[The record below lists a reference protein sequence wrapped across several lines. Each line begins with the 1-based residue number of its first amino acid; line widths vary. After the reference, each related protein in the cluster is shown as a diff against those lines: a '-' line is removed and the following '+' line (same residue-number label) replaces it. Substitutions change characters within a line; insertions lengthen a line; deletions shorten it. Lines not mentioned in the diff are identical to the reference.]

1 MTSVRCVVITV
12 ADARLEVR
20 RHGVRRRRALLQRVR
35 ARLQRLRDE
44 SHVAD
49 TVADLLHRGPHG
61 LLEGRGGGDARLHR
75 LHGLLLLLDGRLLL
89 LQHLLLTLH
98 DAVHCLK
105 GREHGRPRRVEHAL
119 HRVEHDPVLDL
130 PHRRRHELLN
140 VHLQEVR
147 PFLFLVFV
155 VRHRFECVL

>member
-1 MTSVRCVVITV
+1 MLVHGVQVRGEV

-61 LLEGRGGGDARLHR
+61 LLEGRGGAM
-75 LHGLLLLLDGRLLL
+75 LDCI
-89 LQHLLLTLH
+89 
-98 DAVHCLK
+98 AFMASCCCWMVAC
-105 GREHGRPRRVEHAL
+105 
-119 HRVEHDPVLDL
+119 
-130 PHRRRHELLN
+130 
-140 VHLQEVR
+140 
-147 PFLFLVFV
+147 
-155 VRHRFECVL
+155 CCSSISC